1 MARSKSF
8 NEHESLDK
16 AMLLFWAKGYSAT
29 SANDLV
35 SELSVSRSSL
45 YDTFGDKRSL
55 FLKSLMQYQTEILG
69 SMESLI
75 RNTDDVREALVAIFN
90 LIVKQQ
96 DRESIPKGCF
106 MVNAA
111 VELAPSDIEIAYL
124 VASSQRGFEKTLEEA
139 FERAQQ
145 TNQIAPSYSSSYLS
159 KFFYNVITGL
169 RVGVRA
175 NQDANS
181 FREVINVSLSVLD
194 N

>member
-1 MARSKSF
+1 
-8 NEHESLDK
+8 
-16 AMLLFWAKGYSAT
+16 MLLFWAKGYSAT

-35 SELSVSRSSL
+35 SELSLSRSSL

-55 FLKSLMQYQTEILG
+55 FLKALMQYQTEILG

-75 RNTDDVREALVAIFN
+75 RNTDDVREALLAIFN

-96 DRESIPKGCF
+96 DRENAPKGCF

-124 VASSQRGFEKTLEEA
+124 VASSQRGFEKTLKEA
-139 FERAQQ
+139 FDRAQQ
-145 TNQIAPSYSSSYLS
+145 SNQIAPSYSPDYLS
-159 KFFYNVITGL
+159 KFFYSVITGL

>member
-8 NEHESLDK
+8 NEEESLDK

-35 SELSVSRSSL
+35 SELSLSRSSL

-55 FLKSLMQYQTEILG
+55 FLKALMQYQTEILG

-75 RNTDDVREALVAIFN
+75 RNTDDVREALIAIFN

-96 DRESIPKGCF
+96 DREGVPKGCF

-111 VELAPSDIEIAYL
+111 IELAPTDIEIAYL

-145 TNQIAPSYSSSYLS
+145 SNQIAPSYSASYLS
-159 KFFYNVITGL
+159 KFFYNTITGL

-175 NQDANS
+175 NQDVTS

>member
-8 NEHESLDK
+8 NEQEILDK
-16 AMLLFWAKGYSAT
+16 AMVLFWAKGYNAT
-29 SANDLV
+29 SANVLV
-35 SELSVSRSSL
+35 TELGLSRSSL

-55 FLKSLMQYQTEILG
+55 YLKALMQYQADILDA
-69 SMESLI
+69 MQSLI
-75 RNTDDVREALVAIFN
+75 RNTDDVREALIAIFN

-96 DRESIPKGCF
+96 DREDTPKGCF

-111 VELAPSDIEIAYL
+111 IELAPSDIEIAYL
-124 VASSQRGFEKTLEEA
+124 VASSQRSFEKTLDEA
-139 FERAQQ
+139 FERAQLSK
-145 TNQIAPSYSSSYLS
+145 QIAPSYSANYLS

-175 NQDANS
+175 NQDASS
-181 FREVINVSLSVLD
+181 FREIINVSLSVLD